1 MKHVYPVRHPAS
13 LDAAAK
19 GETTASRDRAREPA
33 LPHEHDESS
42 DSQARASEQQKDVGR
57 KAYRD
62 ATSPG
67 TDTDKG
73 PVMDQVYNEKVAPH
87 RGPAEPRR

>member
-13 LDAAAK
+13 FDAAAQ
-19 GETTASRDRAREPA
+19 GATAASRDRTPEPP

-42 DSQARASEQQKDVGR
+42 HSQARASEQQEDVGR
-57 KAYRD
+57 RAYRD

-67 TDTDKG
+67 ADTDKG
-73 PVMDQVYNEKVAPH
+73 PVIDQVYNEKVAPH
-87 RGPAEPRR
+87 RGPAAPRR

>member
-13 LDAAAK
+13 LDAAQQGAA
-19 GETTASRDRAREPA
+19 TAPRDRRSEPP

-42 DSQARASEQQKDVGR
+42 RSQARASEQQEDVGKR
-57 KAYRD
+57 AYKD
-62 ATSPG
+62 ATSPS

-87 RGPAEPRR
+87 RGPENPRR

>member
-13 LDAAAK
+13 LDAAEQGA
-19 GETTASRDRAREPA
+19 TTASRDRKPEPT

-42 DSQARASEQQKDVGR
+42 RSQASASEQQKDVGR
-57 KAYRD
+57 KAYKD
-62 ATSPG
+62 ATSPS

-73 PVMDQVYNEKVAPH
+73 PEMDRVYNDKVAPD
-87 RGPAEPRR
+87 RGAAAPRR